1 MWTVQ
6 LLEAIYKVSYRWWR
20 QIRMLA
26 VEADNLKK
34 KQAGWLPTTH
44 SEQTQPY
51 QDQYF
56 SVVYTALHK
65 YCM

>member
-1 MWTVQ
+1 
-6 LLEAIYKVSYRWWR
+6 
-20 QIRMLA
+20 MLA